1 MKVCYFSN
9 LYPPYVIGGAEKYVY
24 QLACS
29 ISKHADVV
37 VVTTSPYIHASVS
50 YQNGVKVHR
59 IYPTNLCSIHNL
71 AEKPFYTRALWYMID
86 TWNPHSY
93 FLVKRILS
101 RERPDI
107 VHTHIAT
114 GLSPSIFS
122 AIKAMGY
129 PHVHTLHG
137 YSLITP
143 NMMKMRSNLVHKTYT
158 KFMRLMARSID
169 VVVSPSK
176 FMMHQHQ
183 KLGFFDNT
191 KKLIIPHGVESINQ
205 YPHKDY
211 EVLHIL
217 YVGQLSKHKG
227 LHILI
232 RAFRKLSQTNVR
244 LHIVGHGSLAGEV
257 SQLASRDSRVTFHSY
272 VTEEQLRDL
281 YSKASLVVVPSIWF
295 EPFGLVIIES
305 FSFGTP
311 VLASAVGAIPELVKD
326 GYNGILSKPGDV
338 ENLRLAMETVLSD
351 TQLMKELSKNAWE
364 SSKEYDM
371 NKHVTRLLYAYED
384 ARKHD
389 CPEISEVG

>member
-9 LYPPYVIGGAEKYVY
+9 LYPPYVIGGAEKYAH

-37 VVTTSPYIHASVS
+37 VVTTSPCMHASVS

-59 IYPTNLCSIHNL
+59 LYPTNLCSIYNL
-71 AEKPFYTRALWYMID
+71 AEKPLYTRALWYMID

-101 RERPDI
+101 KERPDI

-137 YSLITP
+137 YNLITP
-143 NMMKMRSNLVHKTYT
+143 NMMKMRSSLVHKTYT
-158 KFMRLMARSID
+158 KFMRLMTKSID
-169 VVVSPSK
+169 VVISPSK
-176 FMMHQHQ
+176 FMMQQHQ
-183 KLGFFDNT
+183 KLGFFNNAR
-191 KKLIIPHGVESINQ
+191 KLIIPHGVKSINQ
-205 YPHKDY
+205 HPHKDY

-257 SQLASRDSRVTFHSY
+257 SQLTSHDSRVTFHSY
-272 VTEEQLRDL
+272 VTEGQLRDL
-281 YSKASLVVVPSIWF
+281 YSKASLLVVPSIWF

-311 VLASAVGAIPELVKD
+311 VLASAIGAIPELVKD
-326 GYNGILSKPGDV
+326 GYNGILFKPGDV
-338 ENLRLAMETVLSD
+338 KSLSLAMEIVLSD
-351 TQLMKELSKNAWE
+351 TQLLKELSKNAWE

-371 NKHVTRLLYAYED
+371 NKHVRRLLYVYKD
-384 ARKHD
+384 ARKR
-389 CPEISEVG
+389 